1 MLEVLHKEKTM
12 LMTQVPHE
20 PLMPLRFDRNGTPT
34 LDIDHVHKSFGSY
47 VALEDVSLQIW
58 PGEFVSL
65 IGHSGC
71 GKSTLLNLIS
81 GLESPSQG
89 NVRLNGQQIEGPGPD
104 RAMVFQNYSLLPWM
118 TVTQNV
124 LEALRAA
131 APQLSNLERKGR
143 VESFLKMV
151 GLWQHKDKRP
161 AELSGGMKQRVA
173 IARAFAI
180 HPQVLLLDEPFG
192 ALDAITKGN
201 LQEELLN
208 MWQLEAEPV
217 KGQEVSQKK
226 NVVMVTHDIDEA
238 IYLSDRIVVM
248 SNGPRAR
255 IHQIIEVNLERPRSK
270 AQLVDDPEYLRLKAQ
285 LLALLSVELAHH
297 D

>member
-1 MLEVLHKEKTM
+1 M
-12 LMTQVPHE
+12 LMTQTPLE
-20 PLMPLRFDRNGTPT
+20 PLIPLRFDRNGTPT
-34 LDIDHVHKSFGSY
+34 LDIDHVHKSFGNY

-81 GLESPSQG
+81 GLENPTQG
-89 NVRLNGQQIEGPGPD
+89 MVRLNGQQIEGPGPD

-131 APQLSNLERKGR
+131 APQLSSLERKAR

-151 GLWQHKDKRP
+151 GLWQHKSKYP

-217 KGQEVSQKK
+217 KGQEDQPSQKK

-248 SNGPRAR
+248 SNGPKAR

>member
-1 MLEVLHKEKTM
+1 M
-12 LMTQVPHE
+12 LMTQTPLE

-34 LDIDHVHKSFGSY
+34 LDIDHVHKHFGNY

-81 GLESPSQG
+81 GLESPTQG
-89 NVRLNGQQIEGPGPD
+89 TVRLNGQQIEGPGPD

-131 APQLSNLERKGR
+131 APQLSNLERKER

-151 GLWQHKDKRP
+151 GLWQHKSKRP

-217 KGQEVSQKK
+217 KGQEDQPSQKK